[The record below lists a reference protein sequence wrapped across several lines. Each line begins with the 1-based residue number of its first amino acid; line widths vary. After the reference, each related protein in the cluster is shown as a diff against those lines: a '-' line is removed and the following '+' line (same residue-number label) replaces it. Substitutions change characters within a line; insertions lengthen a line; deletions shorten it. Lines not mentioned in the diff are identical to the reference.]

1 MGSFRTG
8 LALVFAVA
16 SITSEV
22 VPSHAEN
29 QRVGPGAP
37 GRVVVQPPDEVVAN
51 PTGGFLP
58 PNAPFPGSDDGSA
71 SWKCESPYAQCMF
84 GFNPVGAQKEIIAE
98 LDWLRRA
105 LVDLR
110 SKSLAIEAK
119 IDYNLRQIEIYSQHG
134 QNVDADFFLQVNE
147 QLRRQRD
154 DLAQAAIPL
163 MDKISELI
171 RRVQGQVGND
181 TLLQKTCLDGYR
193 LCIKAVE
200 ASQQLGAFMG
210 PRPAK
215 K

>member
-1 MGSFRTG
+1 MGSRRTG

-16 SITSEV
+16 SVASEV

-29 QRVGPGAP
+29 QRVGPAAP
-37 GRVVVQPPDEVVAN
+37 GRVVVQPPDEAAAN
-51 PTGGFLP
+51 PTGGALP
-58 PNAPFPGSDDGSA
+58 ATAPFPGSDYGSA

-84 GFNPVGAQKEIIAE
+84 GFKPVGAQKEIIAE
-98 LDWLRRA
+98 LDRLRRA
-105 LVDLR
+105 LMDLR

-119 IDYNLRQIEIYSQHG
+119 IDYNLRQIEIFRQHG
-134 QNVDADFFLQVNE
+134 QNVDADFLLQVNE

-171 RRVQGQVGND
+171 RRVQAQVGND

-193 LCIKAVE
+193 LCIKTVE

-210 PRPAK
+210 SRAAK